1 METWKE
7 ITWTNG
13 RYFVSDEG
21 RVMSRNGWKKK
32 TVDPDGV
39 MRPTPHPAGYL
50 KVNLFVNRKYY
61 TCLVHNLVMSA
72 FVGDSEG
79 RDVNHK
85 NGIKTDNRLC
95 NLEYCTRQENTLHA
109 MRNGLRHDVRNVAAM
124 KDGKVVHK
132 AYVSRE
138 MAEWVKLENGIDTNV
153 ETIARA
159 IRKKMNTGVSY
170 LGYVFIEI

>member
-13 RYFVSDEG
+13 RYYVSDEG
-21 RVMSRNGWKKK
+21 RVMTRNGMKKK
-32 TVDPDGV
+32 PVSNDGI
-39 MRPTPHPAGYL
+39 MRPALHPQGYL
-50 KVNLFVNRKYY
+50 KVNLFVDRKYH

-109 MRNGLRHDVRNVAAM
+109 MRMGLRSDVRNVAAI

-138 MAEWVKLENGIDTNV
+138 MAEWVKTQLDTDTDV
-153 ETIARA
+153 ETIARS
-159 IRKKMNTGVSY
+159 IRKKMGTGKPY
-170 LGYVFIEI
+170 KGYIFIEV

>member
-13 RYFVSDEG
+13 RYYVSDEG
-21 RVMSRNGWKKK
+21 RVMTRNGHKKK
-32 TVDPDGV
+32 PMSDDGI
-39 MRPTPHPAGYL
+39 MRPTLHPQGYL

-61 TCLVHNLVMSA
+61 TCLIHNLVMSA

-95 NLEYCTRQENTLHA
+95 NLEYCTRKENTNHA
-109 MRNGLRHDVRNVAAM
+109 VRLGLFGNVRNVAAM

-132 AYVSRE
+132 AIVSRE
-138 MAEWVKLENGIDTNV
+138 MAEWIKTETKTDTDV
-153 ETIARA
+153 ETIARS
-159 IRKKMNTGVSY
+159 IRKKMDTGHSY
-170 LGYVFIEI
+170 KGYTFVEI

>member
-32 TVDPDGV
+32 TVSDDGI

-61 TCLVHNLVMSA
+61 TCLIHNLVMAA

-85 NGIKTDNRLC
+85 NGIKTDNRLS
-95 NLEYCTRQENTLHA
+95 NLEYCSRRENSIHA
-109 MRNGLRHDVRNVAAM
+109 IQTGLRGDVRNVAAI
-124 KDGKVVHK
+124 KNGKIVHK
-132 AYVSRE
+132 AIVSRE
-138 MAEWVKLENGIDTNV
+138 MAEWIKKETKVDTDV
-153 ETIARA
+153 ETIARS
-159 IRKKMNTGVSY
+159 IRKKMDTGKPY
-170 LGYVFIEI
+170 KGFMFIEI

>member
-32 TVDPDGV
+32 PVSSDGIL
-39 MRPTPHPAGYL
+39 RPVAHPQGYL
-50 KVNLFVNRKYY
+50 KVNLFVDRKYH
-61 TCLVHNLVMSA
+61 TCLVHNLVMAA

-109 MRNGLRHDVRNVAAM
+109 MRMGLRSDVRNVAAIR
-124 KDGKVVHK
+124 DGKVVHK

-138 MAEWVKLENGIDTNV
+138 MAEWVKQETKTDTNV

-159 IRKKMNTGVSY
+159 IRKKMDTGFPY
-170 LGYVFIEI
+170 LGFLFVEV

>member
-1 METWKE
+1 MEAWKE

-21 RVMSRNGWKKK
+21 RVMTRNGRKKK
-32 TVDPDGV
+32 PMSDDGI
-39 MRPTPHPAGYL
+39 MRPAAHPNGYL

-61 TCLVHNLVMSA
+61 TCLIHNLVMAA

-95 NLEYCTRQENTLHA
+95 NLEYCTRKENMEHA
-109 MRNGLRHDVRNVAAM
+109 THMGLRKDVRKVAAL

-132 AYVSRE
+132 SDFSRE
-138 MAEWVKLENGIDTNV
+138 LAEWLKAELNTDTDV
-153 ETIARA
+153 ETIARS
-159 IRKKMNTGVSY
+159 IRKKMDTGY
-170 LGYVFIEI
+170 PYKGYTFIEV

>member
-13 RYFVSDEG
+13 RYYVSDEG
-21 RVMSRNGWKKK
+21 RVMTKNGIKKK
-32 TVDPDGV
+32 PYDDSGI
-39 MRPTPHPAGYL
+39 MRPAMHPAGYL
-50 KVNLFVNRKYY
+50 KVNLFVDRKYH

-95 NLEYCTRQENTLHA
+95 NLEYCTRKENVDHA
-109 MRNGLRHDVRNVAAM
+109 IRIGLRSDVKNVAAI
-124 KDGKVVHK
+124 KDGRVVHK
-132 AYVSRE
+132 AIVSRE
-138 MAEWVKLENGIDTNV
+138 MAEWMKGELETDTDV
-153 ETIARA
+153 ETIARS
-159 IRKKMNTGVSY
+159 IRKKIGTGRSY
-170 LGYVFIEI
+170 KGFVFVEI